1 MFYFPYKKRDS
12 ISEGLDFY
20 LKYYENIW
28 ILGGFNAT
36 SSNPCLTLFL
46 ENQKLKSII
55 KNPTC
60 FKSSNGS
67 AVDLILTNRSYL
79 KKSQSF
85 ETGISDHHHLICTM
99 LKNKNL
105 NECHLKP
112 SLA

>member
-12 ISEGLDFY
+12 ISEGPDFY

-36 SSNPCLTLFL
+36 PSNPCLILYL

-55 KNPTC
+55 KNSTC

-67 AVDLILTNRSYL
+67 AADLILTNRSYL
-79 KKSQSF
+79 KKVSLLKQ
-85 ETGISDHHHLICTM
+85 GLLITTI
-99 LKNKNL
+99 
-105 NECHLKP
+105 
-112 SLA
+112 

>member
-12 ISEGLDFY
+12 ISEGPDFY

-36 SSNPCLTLFL
+36 PSNACLTLYL

-55 KNPTC
+55 KNSTC

-79 KKSQSF
+79 KKVSLLKQ
-85 ETGISDHHHLICTM
+85 GLLITTI
-99 LKNKNL
+99 
-105 NECHLKP
+105 
-112 SLA
+112 